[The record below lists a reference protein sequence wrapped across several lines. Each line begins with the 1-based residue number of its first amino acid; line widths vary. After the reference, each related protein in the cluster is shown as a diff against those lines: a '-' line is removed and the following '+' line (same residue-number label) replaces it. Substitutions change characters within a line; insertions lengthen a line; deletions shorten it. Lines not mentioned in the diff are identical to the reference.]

1 MRCARGSCRADP
13 NPGGSM
19 SRSKRIGKARA
30 AAATV
35 ALDRVRQVAVRV
47 KPFAS
52 SARAAGGRG
61 VHRARA
67 LAAPQVESAGKALE
81 NRVAPKVSAMLSSA
95 AQRIEPAGPRRR
107 RWRKLAGISL
117 TTGAA
122 SAVPATKM
130 RDEKA
135 RTSADTDV
143 DTQARTS
150 RLVSFR
156 RQVPARQRFGY
167 VPGR

>member
-1 MRCARGSCRADP
+1 
-13 NPGGSM
+13 M
-19 SRSKRIGKARA
+19 SRSKRSGKAGA

-35 ALDRVRQVAVRV
+35 ASDRVRQVAVRV

-67 LAAPQVESAGKALE
+67 LAAPQIESAGKALE

-117 TTGAA
+117 TTAAA
-122 SAVPATKM
+122 SAVAAVVRNRAKPDLATPGEMDTDSAAPAAKM

-143 DTQARTS
+143 DRQVRTS
-150 RLVSFR
+150 
-156 RQVPARQRFGY
+156 
-167 VPGR
+167 